1 MVNSFISRT
10 RGRGVCAVAGV
21 LLAGSLA
28 AACGGGSSSSSAGQA
43 SDTGSTDAAAAAAAT
58 TSSPSPTTMS
68 SAAYAQSLS
77 AIGTQ
82 LAPDFQAV
90 ANAESQSAV
99 KNALSKLSSD
109 AQTLADG
116 LPSDPPD
123 SLASAT
129 SQLGTALHALS
140 TSADSTAGDVG
151 TAVCTS
157 ASALAAFTRSDG
169 AKELRDVATSLT
181 SVDPAY
187 GKAVAGFLPAPIADQ
202 NRQLG
207 NGQVLRH
214 SSGPGSLT
222 IKNAGTDAVV
232 TLTKTGTKTPV
243 ASVYVRADADTTLSD
258 IPGATFDIYVSSGQD
273 WDSAAQKFSR
283 NCDFTKTDSTWD
295 FSDSDWT
302 LTLTKQ
308 VNGNL
313 TVSTLNPG
321 DAPNP

>member
-1 MVNSFISRT
+1 MVNGFIARS
-10 RGRGVCAVAGV
+10 RGRGACVVAGV
-21 LLAGSLA
+21 LLVGSLA
-28 AACGGGSSSSSAGQA
+28 ACGGSSKSSAGQVSDA
-43 SDTGSTDAAAAAAAT
+43 SSTDTDAAVAVT

-68 SAAYAQSLS
+68 SADYAQSLS
-77 AIGTQ
+77 AIGTE

-90 ANAESQSAV
+90 ANAESPS
-99 KNALSKLSSD
+99 NAKDALNKLSSD
-109 AQTLADG
+109 AQTLSDG

-129 SQLGTALHALS
+129 SQLSTALRALA
-140 TSADSTAGDVG
+140 TSAGTTASDVG

-157 ASALAAFTRSDG
+157 ASALAEFTRSEG
-169 AKELRDVATSLT
+169 AKELRDVATSLN
-181 SVDPAY
+181 SADPSY
-187 GKAVAGFLPAPIADQ
+187 GKALAGFLPAPIADQ

-222 IKNAGTDAVV
+222 IKNSGTDAVI

-258 IPGATFDIYVSSGQD
+258 IPGATFDIYVSTGED

-283 NCDFTKTDSTWD
+283 DCGFSKTDSTWD
-295 FSDSDWT
+295 FSDADWS

-313 TVSTLNPG
+313 TESTLNPG